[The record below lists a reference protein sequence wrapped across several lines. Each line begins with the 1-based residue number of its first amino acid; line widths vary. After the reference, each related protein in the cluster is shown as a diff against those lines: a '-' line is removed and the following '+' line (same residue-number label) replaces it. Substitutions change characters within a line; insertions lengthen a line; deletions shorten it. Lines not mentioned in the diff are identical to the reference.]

1 MEIRT
6 ERHKV
11 LNSSADFDIY
21 RLFPPNNDPTFSV
34 NTSSPHF
41 ASAEPLS
48 TLRPHQYNT
57 VIGLTMYNEEV
68 EDLERSLRG
77 VLRKS
82 TRGKNVMIEKSLVIV
97 IVDGVRE
104 LMRPE
109 KRGLVN
115 ALEAWE
121 VYDRNAVERTLK
133 LWREKPELKP
143 KDCCFVFQS
152 KIDMQELQSEP
163 NYRCKPWMPAYS
175 SSLPIPLIHS
185 NGGLDILLV
194 VKPDNRRKLHSHLWL
209 MYVLA
214 RSICPAILI
223 VLPT

>member
-1 MEIRT
+1 
-6 ERHKV
+6 
-11 LNSSADFDIY
+11 
-21 RLFPPNNDPTFSV
+21 
-34 NTSSPHF
+34 
-41 ASAEPLS
+41 
-48 TLRPHQYNT
+48 
-57 VIGLTMYNEEV
+57 MYNEEL

-109 KRGLVN
+109 KRGLVS

-121 VYDRNAVERTLK
+121 LYDRHAVERTLK

-152 KIDMQELQSEP
+152 KIDVQELQPEP

-175 SSLPIPLIHS
+175 SSLSIPIIHS

-209 MYVLA
+209 MYALA
-214 RSICPAILI
+214 RSICPSILI